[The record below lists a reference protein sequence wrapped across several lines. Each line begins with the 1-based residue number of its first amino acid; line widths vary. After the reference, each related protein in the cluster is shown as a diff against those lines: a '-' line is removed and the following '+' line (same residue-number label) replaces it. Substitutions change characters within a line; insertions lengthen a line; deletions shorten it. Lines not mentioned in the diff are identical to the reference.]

1 MIFFVYFKAE
11 ILRVNDD
18 LSRVLEFYR
27 KIFGVVQSSIP
38 ESTPTSAEQAQRT
51 SVTSPGGASTL
62 IDLGAANQ
70 SAESVEAAA
79 VVSSVLENELKALGK
94 GGRWSVIYVN
104 HLPGMHYYL

>member
-1 MIFFVYFKAE
+1 M
-11 ILRVNDD
+11 
-18 LSRVLEFYR
+18 
-27 KIFGVVQSSIP
+27 QSSIP